1 MYFGIPSRIRK
12 QKTKLMDT
20 QQTTFD
26 KIRTRPRF
34 KMLTHLSAEEY
45 EQNLK
50 HYLAENTREFS
61 GNINREAATIWV
73 KSDHSDYWKPTL
85 ALRTVAED
93 GNILVRGIFGPTS
106 AVWTFFM
113 FLYFLWIISWMI
125 FFTLWFVERQI
136 HSNEFPWALP
146 ASFATLGLLAATYI
160 AAKIGQRKAKKE
172 MEMLRRFAM
181 ESTLPFEK
189 EISENQLPG

>member
-1 MYFGIPSRIRK
+1 
-12 QKTKLMDT
+12 MDT

-34 KMLTHLSAEEY
+34 KMFTHLSTEEY
-45 EQNLK
+45 AANLK
-50 HYLAENTREFS
+50 RYLAENSEEFT
-61 GNINREAATIWV
+61 GNINREAATISV
-73 KSDHSDYWKPTL
+73 KSEHGDYWKPTL
-85 ALRTVAED
+85 ALRTVEED
-93 GNILVRGIFGPTS
+93 GHIVIRGIFGPSS

-113 FLYFLWIISWMI
+113 FLYFLWIVAWMT

-160 AAKIGQRKAKKE
+160 AARIGQAKAKKE
-172 MEMLRRFAM
+172 MEMLRRFAL

-189 EISENQLPG
+189 EIPEE